1 MRIAAIDIGTN
12 SIHMIVVQVRP
23 DLSFEVVD
31 REKEM
36 VRLGAGGLDGRSLTP
51 TATTAAL
58 QTLAKFRRLA
68 DSHKVD
74 EIVAAATSAIRE
86 ADNGGD
92 FIAEVARRTG
102 IKIRVISGTE
112 EARLIH
118 LAAVYGVHMG
128 GSPAVVIDIGG
139 GSIEVTLGTAS
150 HLSHARSFKLGVIR
164 LTERFVRTDPL
175 APRDERRLVKH
186 INKEIGG
193 YLDTIADKRFDRVI
207 GTSGTILSLGA
218 LALSEDGVV
227 RDEALRN
234 RRVSAKAIHRLRK
247 RLSGAD
253 LEARLHMD
261 GLDPRRAD
269 IAVAGSVLLDSVLRR
284 LGADDITLC
293 DLALREG
300 LVLDYIHRN
309 TATIRK
315 IERYP
320 DVRRRSIVELGER
333 CGYSAAH
340 ARHVSQLALSVFDQT
355 RAVHKLADREREW
368 LEYGALLHDAGVHI
382 SYERHHRHSYYLIKN
397 GELRGFDPQEIEIIA
412 LLARYHR
419 QATPKKSHDG
429 YGSLKGGLRRTVR
442 TLAAMLRLAEGLDR
456 SHAQVVTALDVVP
469 RGDAYLIRLRAA
481 GDAELELWAAHRHGA
496 ELGAGAPPPA
506 AVRGVGPPSTSAR
519 AGTRRNAHHM
529 LNNLTTPHE
538 YPGKLFVVEGIDGSG
553 KTTQLALL
561 AKWLSAAGHPV
572 FQTEWNSSALVKA
585 ATKTGKKKNALTPMT
600 FSLLHATD
608 FADRLLYNVIPPLK
622 AGHDRARRSL
632 HLHRLRAR
640 RRARRRSPLG
650 ARALQLRGEAGPRR
664 LLPRAD
670 RRLGRSPDGAAREA
684 QVLRSGHGHGLERQ
698 RARELPHLPGQGARR
713 IRSPGRRVRPERRQ
727 RRRQHHRPAARVPAA
742 RVAATGNEDTRTR
755 SSMNL
760 PEERRTERTAAAS
773 RASTTA
779 TASRTCRS
787 ATTPAS

>member
-12 SIHMIVVQVRP
+12 SIHMIVVRVRP
-23 DLSFEVVD
+23 DLSFEVID

-51 TATTAAL
+51 TAMTATL

-92 FIAEVARRTG
+92 FIAEVARKTG
-102 IKIRVISGTE
+102 IQIRVISGTE

-175 APRDERRLVKH
+175 SARDERRLVKH

-193 YLDTIADKRFDRVI
+193 YLETIAGRRFDRVI

-218 LALSEDGVV
+218 LALSEEGLV

-247 RLSGAD
+247 RLSGSD

-284 LGADDITLC
+284 LGADDLTLC

-309 TATIRK
+309 TAAIRK

-320 DVRRRSIVELGER
+320 DVRRRSVVELGER

-340 ARHVSQLALSVFDQT
+340 ARHVAQLALSVFDQT
-355 RAVHKLADREREW
+355 RAVHTLADREREW
-368 LEYGALLHDAGVHI
+368 LEYGALLHDVGVHI

-397 GELRGFDPQEIEIIA
+397 GELRGFDPEETEVIA

-419 QATPKKSHDG
+419 QATPKKSHEG
-429 YGSLKGGLRRTVR
+429 YGALKGVLRRTVR

-469 RGDAYLIRLRAA
+469 RGEAYLIRLKAA

-496 ELGAGAPPPA
+496 ELERVLHRPLRFEVSG
-506 AVRGVGPPSTSAR
+506 RPSAKRR
-519 AGTRRNAHHM
+519 A
-529 LNNLTTPHE
+529 
-538 YPGKLFVVEGIDGSG
+538 
-553 KTTQLALL
+553 
-561 AKWLSAAGHPV
+561 
-572 FQTEWNSSALVKA
+572 
-585 ATKTGKKKNALTPMT
+585 GKKKERGA
-600 FSLLHATD
+600 HAEQ
-608 FADRLLYNVIPPLK
+608 
-622 AGHDRARRSL
+622 S
-632 HLHRLRAR
+632 
-640 RRARRRSPLG
+640 
-650 ARALQLRGEAGPRR
+650 
-664 LLPRAD
+664 
-670 RRLGRSPDGAAREA
+670 
-684 QVLRSGHGHGLERQ
+684 
-698 RARELPHLPGQGARR
+698 
-713 IRSPGRRVRPERRQ
+713 
-727 RRRQHHRPAARVPAA
+727 HHAARVPGKAVRRGRDRRLRKDNAA
-742 RVAATGNEDTRTR
+742 RPPGQVA
-755 SSMNL
+755 
-760 PEERRTERTAAAS
+760 
-773 RASTTA
+773 
-779 TASRTCRS
+779 
-787 ATTPAS
+787 